1 MERIEGVERIENIE
15 GERDRDRDTKSVVSL
30 DTQWIHDFEEYDEFY
45 KDNVHTI
52 ELHILYIDETKTLVD
67 YIKEPYS
74 IQENILTKEQLIYT
88 IKKHIIYH
96 NQKYRLLSVLQ
107 YNFCIENEDV
117 VDFIK
122 NVGVGVG
129 VDGKTH
135 DNTIHPSLYEV
146 YFTRHT
152 GIEDIKWKPTIPFF
166 KNVNALYIIYYK
178 NGNGHGNTG
187 KTKRY
192 EKANQNTTRRIRIS
206 PNRKFGVG
214 NGGVN
219 GVGTGGGT
227 SGGTSGSR
235 KTKHAKTYKKYT

>member
-1 MERIEGVERIENIE
+1 MERIKGILRERERERGGEG
-15 GERDRDRDTKSVVSL
+15 DTKSVVSL

-122 NVGVGVG
+122 NVGKG
-129 VDGKTH
+129 VDGNGNGKTH
-135 DNTIHPSLYEV
+135 DNIIHPSPYEL

-187 KTKRY
+187 KTKRD

-206 PNRKFGVG
+206 PNRKFGMG
-214 NGGVN
+214 NGRVN
-219 GVGTGGGT
+219 DVGTCEGT
-227 SGGTSGSR
+227 GGSR